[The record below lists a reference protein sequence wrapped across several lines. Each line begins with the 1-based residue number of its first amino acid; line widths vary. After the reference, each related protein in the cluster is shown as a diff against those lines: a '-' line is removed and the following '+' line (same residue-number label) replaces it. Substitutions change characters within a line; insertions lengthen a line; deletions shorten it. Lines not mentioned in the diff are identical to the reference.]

1 MQSCSV
7 YDSSMKF
14 SRFTYGALAL
24 TAYLIQS
31 SYLVLIVSLMTIS
44 GAYSLALN
52 IPYQLHKPF
61 QKKVSEPVEKD
72 TGELRFGCTATGMML
87 LIGFFLLEFTS
98 YETAAWIYVLMVT
111 AMIFLASLVGFC
123 PATLVYIVLRNS
135 RLNHK
140 KD

>member
-14 SRFTYGALAL
+14 SRFTYGVLAL
-24 TAYLIQS
+24 TAYFIQS
-31 SYLVLIVSLMTIS
+31 SFLVLVVSLMTIM
-44 GAYSLALN
+44 GAYSLAFN

-61 QKKVSEPVEKD
+61 KKKTIDPIEKD
-72 TGELRFGCTATGMML
+72 SGELRFGCTATGVML
-87 LIGFFLLEFTS
+87 LIGFALLEFTP
-98 YETAAWIYVLMVT
+98 YTIAAWTYVLMIT

-123 PATLVYIVLRNS
+123 PATLIYIVVRNS